1 MTLELGG
8 KSPQIVF
15 AYADPDF
22 AADAIARSILL
33 NATQA
38 CVADS
43 GLIADRRILDDLP
56 ARPVPDRRDQKKN
69 SQTRFCT
76 DHLGPATAM
85 DHGDRSQGR
94 GPRRHRTGRVQGQ
107 LWISLDIA
115 RCRPSCP
122 MWRPTTHANVQQ
134 IVGPVVTQQGFGD
147 DDQALA
153 LSDHPTYGLCASIFT
168 RGLSRVMRVMRA
180 MRRVQAG
187 TVWINRYGRS
197 RDHIPPIGGYRQSGT
212 N

>member
-43 GLIADRRILDDLP
+43 GLIADRRILENL
-56 ARPVPDRRDQKKN
+56 AAQPVPDRCDQTEN
-69 SQTRFCT
+69 AQTRLCT
-76 DHLGPATAM
+76 AHLGPATAM

-94 GPRRHRTGRVQGQ
+94 GPRRHRTGRVQGR
-107 LWISLDIA
+107 LWTSPVIA

-122 MWRPTTHANVQQ
+122 MWRPTTPTNVRQ
-134 IVGPVVTQQGFGD
+134 IVGPVLTQQGFGD

-153 LSDHPTYGLCASIFT
+153 LSDHPTYGVCASIFT
-168 RGLSRVMRVMRA
+168 RDLSRVMRA

-197 RDHIPPIGGYRQSGT
+197 RHHIPPIGGYRQSGT

>member
-1 MTLELGG
+1 MTLELGV
-8 KSPQIVF
+8 KFPQIVSVG
-15 AYADPDF
+15 ADLDLV
-22 AADAIARSILL
+22 ADAIARSILL

-43 GLIADRRILDDLP
+43 RVIADRHILDDLA
-56 ARPVPDRRDQKKN
+56 ARPNKECTN
-69 SQTRFCT
+69 GLCT
-76 DHLGPATAM
+76 DHLGPATAI
-85 DHGDRSQGR
+85 DHGDHSQGR
-94 GPRRHRTGRVQGQ
+94 GPRRHRTGRVWGR
-107 LWISLDIA
+107 LWTSPDIA
-115 RCRPSCP
+115 WCRPSCP
-122 MWRPTTHANVQQ
+122 MWRPTTPATLQQ
-134 IVGPVVTQQGFGD
+134 IAGPVLTQQCFGD

-153 LSDHPTYGLCASIFT
+153 LSDHPTYGLCASSFT
-168 RGLSRVMRVMRA
+168 RDLSRVMRVMRA